1 MVHSRGFQH
10 YTSSWTRTPVPFNAP
25 VPAPVFADAT
35 GVAPK
40 LRDALKKNF
49 GGEYDGWYIGNG
61 YRWIRND
68 QPFHPEV
75 MLFDPQAVL
84 ERQKDTLNLFC

>member
-1 MVHSRGFQH
+1 
-10 YTSSWTRTPVPFNAP
+10 
-25 VPAPVFADAT
+25 
-35 GVAPK
+35 